1 MSNEKMTLYLKIWR
15 QKSPNTPG
23 EMVPYTV
30 HNITPHMSFLEM
42 LDVLNEQLIKEGKE
56 PVEFDNDCREGICG
70 MCSLVINGIPH
81 GPESETPTTC
91 LSEKKKPTKR
101 WMPPNV
107 SAAVHVLPPAL
118 TLLLHYL
125 SVQKSHNS
133 PTCRKVIPNV
143 IAAWPIWLHK
153 WTRKVSA
160 AALTTASA
168 KLYARKAFRLKPS
181 L

>member
-70 MCSLVINGIPH
+70 MCSLVILKMAIPS
-81 GPESETPTTC
+81 P
-91 LSEKKKPTKR
+91 LSLSGQKPFL
-101 WMPPNV
+101 W
-107 SAAVHVLPPAL
+107 
-118 TLLLHYL
+118 
-125 SVQKSHNS
+125 
-133 PTCRKVIPNV
+133 
-143 IAAWPIWLHK
+143 
-153 WTRKVSA
+153 
-160 AALTTASA
+160 
-168 KLYARKAFRLKPS
+168 
-181 L
+181 